1 MKKIFNV
8 MMLVIAMTM
17 FTVNSFAQAPNNKQ
31 RLTREQLSEKQA
43 KYIANDLALDNET
56 TAKFI
61 NTYTQCQKEI
71 WALGPRP
78 RRNGNN
84 NGRNGNNNGRNDNNN
99 EEQIG
104 QNIKK
109 RFEMSEKILDIRQ
122 KYYKEY
128 SKFLTQKQIQ
138 RVYEVEKNMMKRFA
152 QHKRKGGQRGMR
164 GQHGQRLVDKN
175 STK

>member
-17 FTVNSFAQAPNNKQ
+17 FTVSSFAQAPNKKQ

-43 KYIANDLALDNET
+43 KYIANDLALDDET

-71 WALGPRP
+71 WALGQRP
-78 RRNGNN
+78 R
-84 NGRNGNNNGRNDNNN
+84 RNDNNN
-99 EEQIG
+99 EEQIE

-122 KYYKEY
+122 KYYNEY

-138 RVYEVEKNMMKRFA
+138 RVYEVEKNMTKRFA
-152 QHKRKGGQRGMR
+152 QRKGKNGQRPKR
-164 GQHGQRLVDKN
+164 GQFGPRPKANN

>member
-17 FTVNSFAQAPNNKQ
+17 FTVNSFAQAPNKKQ

-43 KYIANDLALDNET
+43 KYIANDLALDDET
-56 TAKFI
+56 TARFI

-71 WALGPRP
+71 WALGSRP
-78 RRNGNN
+78 RRD
-84 NGRNGNNNGRNDNNN
+84 DNNN
-99 EEQIG
+99 EAQIG
-104 QNIKK
+104 QKIKK

-138 RVYEVEKNMMKRFA
+138 RVYKIEKNMMKRFA
-152 QHKRKGGQRGMR
+152 QRKGKKGQRPMR
-164 GQHGQRLVDKN
+164 GQSRPRPMDNN

>member
-17 FTVNSFAQAPNNKQ
+17 FTVNSFAQAPNKKQ

-43 KYIANDLALDNET
+43 KYIANDLALDDET
-56 TAKFI
+56 TARFI

-71 WALGPRP
+71 WALGSRP
-78 RRNGNN
+78 RRD
-84 NGRNGNNNGRNDNNN
+84 DNKN

-128 SKFLTQKQIQ
+128 SQFLTQAQIKK
-138 RVYEVEKNMMKRFA
+138 VYEIERQTMKRFA
-152 QHKRKGGQRGMR
+152 KKAKRQAQKRQNR
-164 GQHGQRLVDKN
+164 
-175 STK
+175 

>member
-8 MMLVIAMTM
+8 MMLVVAMTL
-17 FTVNSFAQAPNNKQ
+17 FTINSFAQAPNKKQ

-43 KYIANDLALDNET
+43 KYIANDLALDDET
-56 TAKFI
+56 TARFI
-61 NTYTQCQKEI
+61 NTYTQYQKEI
-71 WALGPRP
+71 WALGPYP
-78 RRNGNN
+78 RRD
-84 NGRNGNNNGRNDNNN
+84 DNNT

-109 RFEMSEKILDIRQ
+109 RFEMSEKFLDIRK

-128 SKFLTQKQIQ
+128 SKFMTQKQIQ
-138 RVYEVEKNMMKRFA
+138 RVYKLEKNMMKRFA
-152 QHKRKGGQRGMR
+152 QRKGKNGKRPMR
-164 GQHGQRLVDKN
+164 GQFGSRPMGKN

>member
-17 FTVNSFAQAPNNKQ
+17 FTVNSFAQAPNKKQ

-43 KYIANDLALDNET
+43 KYIANDLALDDET
-56 TAKFI
+56 TARFI

-71 WALGPRP
+71 WALGSRP
-78 RRNGNN
+78 RRD
-84 NGRNGNNNGRNDNNN
+84 DNNN

-138 RVYEVEKNMMKRFA
+138 RVYKIEKNMMKRFA
-152 QHKRKGGQRGMR
+152 QRKGKKGQRPMR
-164 GQHGQRLVDKN
+164 GQSRPRPMDNKKKKKKKQ
-175 STK
+175 

>member
-31 RLTREQLSEKQA
+31 RLTREQLAEKQA
-43 KYIANDLALDNET
+43 QHIAKDLALDDET

-71 WALGPRP
+71 WALGPRL
-78 RRNGNN
+78 RRNA
-84 NGRNGNNNGRNDNNN
+84 NNN

-128 SKFLTQKQIQ
+128 SKFMTQKQIQ
-138 RVYEVEKNMMKRFA
+138 RVYEIEKNMMKRFA
-152 QHKRKGGQRGMR
+152 QRKGKNGQRPMR
-164 GQHGQRLVDKN
+164 GKHEQRLMDKN

>member
-43 KYIANDLALDNET
+43 QYIAKDLALDNET
-56 TAKFI
+56 TTKFI
-61 NTYTQCQKEI
+61 NTYIQCQKEV

-78 RRNGNN
+78 RRNF
-84 NGRNGNNNGRNDNNN
+84 NNN
-99 EEQIG
+99 EEQTE
-104 QNIKK
+104 QDIKK
-109 RFEMSEKILDIRQ
+109 RFEISDKILDIRK

-128 SKFLTQKQIQ
+128 SKFLTQTQIQ
-138 RVYEVEKNMMKRFA
+138 RVYKMEKNMMKRLA
-152 QHKRKGGQRGMR
+152 QRRGNR
-164 GQHGQRLVDKN
+164 NR
-175 STK
+175 

>member
-1 MKKIFNV
+1 MKKIFKV
-8 MMLVIAMTM
+8 MMLVVALMLVS
-17 FTVNSFAQAPNNKQ
+17 VNSFAQNANDKQ
-31 RLTREQLSEKQA
+31 RLNREQLSEKQA
-43 KYIANDLALDNET
+43 KYIANELMLDNET
-56 TAKFI
+56 TAKFV
-61 NTYTQCQKEI
+61 NVYTQCQKEV

-78 RRNGNN
+78 RRNA
-84 NGRNGNNNGRNDNNN
+84 NGN
-99 EEQIG
+99 EEQIE

-128 SKFLTQKQIQ
+128 SKFMTQKQIQ
-138 RVYEVEKNMMKRFA
+138 RVYEIEKNMMKRFA
-152 QHKRKGGQRGMR
+152 QRKRKGGQRGMR

>member
-43 KYIANDLALDNET
+43 KYIANDLALDDET

-84 NGRNGNNNGRNDNNN
+84 NGRNSNNN

-128 SKFLTQKQIQ
+128 SKFMTQKQIQ
-138 RVYEVEKNMMKRFA
+138 RVYEIEKNMMKRFA
-152 QHKRKGGQRGMR
+152 QRKGKNGQRHMR
-164 GQHGQRLVDKN
+164 GKHEQRLKDKN

>member
-17 FTVNSFAQAPNNKQ
+17 FTVNSFAQAPNKKQ
-31 RLTREQLSEKQA
+31 RLTREKLSEKQA
-43 KYIANDLALDNET
+43 KYIASDLALDDET
-56 TAKFI
+56 TARFI

-71 WALGPRP
+71 WALGSRP
-78 RRNGNN
+78 RRD
-84 NGRNGNNNGRNDNNN
+84 DNNN

-122 KYYKEY
+122 KYYNEY

-138 RVYEVEKNMMKRFA
+138 RVYKIEKNMMKRFA
-152 QHKRKGGQRGMR
+152 QRKGNKGQRPMR
-164 GQHGQRLVDKN
+164 GQSRPRPMDNN

>member
-43 KYIANDLALDNET
+43 KYIANDLALDDET

-71 WALGPRP
+71 WTLGPRP
-78 RRNGNN
+78 RRNG
-84 NGRNGNNNGRNDNNN
+84 NNN

-128 SKFLTQKQIQ
+128 SKFMTQKQIQ
-138 RVYEVEKNMMKRFA
+138 RVYEIEKNMMKRFA
-152 QHKRKGGQRGMR
+152 KRKGKNGQRPMR
-164 GQHGQRLVDKN
+164 GQFRPRPMNNN

>member
-8 MMLVIAMTM
+8 MMLVVAMTM
-17 FTVNSFAQAPNNKQ
+17 FTVNSFAQAPNKKQ

-43 KYIANDLALDNET
+43 KYIANDLFLDDET

-71 WALGPRP
+71 WALGPRL
-78 RRNGNN
+78 RRNG
-84 NGRNGNNNGRNDNNN
+84 NNN

-128 SKFLTQKQIQ
+128 SKFMTQKQIQ
-138 RVYEVEKNMMKRFA
+138 RVYEIEKNMMKRFA
-152 QHKRKGGQRGMR
+152 QRKGKNGQRPMR
-164 GQHGQRLVDKN
+164 GKHEQRLMDKN

>member
-43 KYIANDLALDNET
+43 QHIAKDLALDDET
-56 TAKFI
+56 TAKFV
-61 NTYTQCQKEI
+61 NTFTKYQKEV

-78 RRNGNN
+78 RRNH
-84 NGRNGNNNGRNDNNN
+84 NGN
-99 EEQIG
+99 EEQTE
-104 QNIKK
+104 QDIKK
-109 RFEMSEKILDIRQ
+109 RFEMSEKLLDIRK

-138 RVYEVEKNMMKRFA
+138 RVYDMEKNMMRRFA
-152 QHKRKGGQRGMR
+152 QRRGMR
-164 GQHGQRLVDKN
+164 NRN
-175 STK
+175 R